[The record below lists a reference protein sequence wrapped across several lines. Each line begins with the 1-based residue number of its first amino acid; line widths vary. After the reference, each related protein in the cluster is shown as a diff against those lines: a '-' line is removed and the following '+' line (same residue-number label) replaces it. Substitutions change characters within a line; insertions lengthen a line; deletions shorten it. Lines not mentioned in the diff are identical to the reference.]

1 MKKKV
6 LSLLLIASLLGC
18 SSCGKDAE
26 VIESETSASVDAS
39 VISTE
44 VLTVET
50 AMPDVPTPVPESM
63 QPDIVQIRNICQL
76 ATLRVYFHNVA
87 KAIKPRSSGI
97 SGIGESDRE
106 FWFEYSGYAEIG
118 IDMSRVTM
126 TVDGNEVV
134 VTLPPVEMIGDV
146 HIDSSSY
153 DYESVVMAD
162 ENWYNVINPN
172 IITAEDLTGAISD
185 ANSQMRASIL
195 GNNTLMMNAE
205 QRAEELIENYI
216 QQIGKRTDQN
226 ITVRFEHYS
235 EA

>member
-26 VIESETSASVDAS
+26 VIESEKSASVDAS

-50 AMPDVPTPVPESM
+50 ARPDVPTPVPESM

-226 ITVRFEHYS
+226 ITVRFEQYS